1 MTASKMR
8 LPSVCFLV
16 SWAAIAQLVSS
27 GPTSST
33 GVASATAPC
42 ARVSVLWA
50 AQKSNSPHAT
60 PTVAA
65 EIAHDCLQSI
75 PLGKDAA
82 IELVDAM
89 APYLSWQSDS
99 AYKAHPPTSYPFPGY
114 DIFANL
120 AKIKANLQADKYD
133 GEYSFQLD
141 LYLNIIAKGH
151 DGHLLFYPD
160 ALSRVFSFER
170 PTPLVS
176 ISEDGVSLP
185 VVKFYEDVVTN
196 ADAAS
201 SITHINGIDA
211 ATYIGE
217 FGSKAVGYQ
226 DKDAIF
232 NSMFFSLAA
241 HAVHHRTGFFA
252 QGGRTRYLYPG
263 PSTVFTLANK
273 SEIAIQNLA
282 SITADMAGVINGES
296 FYAKFCNPNGAT
308 GDDARIIAQT
318 MATESTESSRSDSVL
333 SGYPSALAS
342 TRDNVA
348 SCYYL
353 EGDGFDDV
361 VVISLL
367 DMITV
372 SMSEYQAVIQRC
384 IKDAVSAGKSK
395 LIVDLQANDGGYV
408 VLGYDFFRQ
417 LFPHIVGNAL
427 SRWKESDGFLAA
439 AEVVNDQLS
448 GFNPFIGNDSALQR
462 EWESPFNYQAD
473 YNMSGKPF
481 TSFEDKFRPHLYQNT
496 NYTNLIR
503 WNFNSDV
510 RTGNNRVGADI
521 EVTGYGSRSNISQP
535 FPAENIIL
543 LYDGV
548 CASICSILSEMLRT
562 QAGVKSVVMGGRPI
576 AGPIQG
582 VGGVKGAQ
590 SLRWQEI
597 HSYMARYT
605 RLAKNDHQAAV
616 FSQYSTLPLNRS
628 SAAMINVRDAVTWDH
643 VDDGL
648 PAQYVVHHADCRLYW
663 TAPMITDVTTVWK
676 AAADVAFNSAACVA
690 GAIRPTYTS
699 TPEPTRNAFVNL
711 LLQISYILTS
721 YVV

>member
-1 MTASKMR
+1 MS
-8 LPSVCFLV
+8 LPFVCLVV

-27 GPTSST
+27 EPTSST
-33 GVASATAPC
+33 NAASATAPC

-99 AYKAHPPTSYPFPGY
+99 AYKANPPASYPFPGY

-120 AKIKANLQADKYD
+120 AKIKADLQADKYD
-133 GEYSFQLD
+133 SEYSFQLD

-201 SITHINGIDA
+201 TITHINGIDA
-211 ATYIGE
+211 ATYIEE
-217 FGSKAVGYQ
+217 FGSQAVGYQ

-241 HAVHHRTGFFA
+241 HAVHHRTGYFA
-252 QGGRTRYLYPG
+252 RGGRTRYLYPG
-263 PSTVFTLANK
+263 SSTVFTLSNK
-273 SEIAIQNLA
+273 SEIVVQNLA
-282 SITADMAGVINGES
+282 SITADLTGVVDGES
-296 FYAKFCNPNGAT
+296 FYAKFCNPNGVT
-308 GDDARIIAQT
+308 NDDTRVTART
-318 MATESTESSRSDSVL
+318 MTTEDAESSRSDTVM
-333 SGYPSALAS
+333 SGYPSALSS
-342 TRDNVA
+342 TRDKVA

-353 EGDGFDDV
+353 DGDGFDDI
-361 VVISLL
+361 VVIALL

-372 SMSEYQAVIQRC
+372 SMSEYQAVVQRC
-384 IKDAVSAGKSK
+384 IEDAVSAGKSK
-395 LIVDLQANDGGYV
+395 LVIDLQANDGGYV

-417 LFPHIVGNAL
+417 LFPHTTGNAL

-448 GFNPFIGNDSALQR
+448 GFNPSTSNDSALLR
-462 EWESPFNYQAD
+462 DWESPFNYQAD

-481 TSFEDKFRPHLYQNT
+481 PSFEDKFRPHLYQNT

-503 WNFNSDV
+503 WNFNRDV
-510 RTGNNRVGADI
+510 RAANNRTGADI
-521 EVTGYGSRSNISQP
+521 EVTGYGSRSNSSQP
-535 FPAENIIL
+535 FLAENIIL

-562 QAGVKSVVMGGRPI
+562 QAGIKSVAMGGRPI
-576 AGPIQG
+576 VGPIQG
-582 VGGVKGAQ
+582 VGGIKGAQ

-597 HSYMARYT
+597 HSYMARY
-605 RLAKNDHQAAV
+605 LHHANNDRQAAV

-628 SAAMINVRDAVTWDH
+628 SAAMINVRDAITWDH
-643 VDDGL
+643 VNDGL

-663 TAPMITDVTTVWK
+663 TAPMIMDVTAVWK
-676 AAADVAFNSAACVA
+676 AAADVAFNNAACVV
-690 GAIRPTYTS
+690 GDLSPTS
-699 TPEPTRNAFVNL
+699 PSSPELTRNAFVNL
-711 LLQISYILTS
+711 LFQVSFFLTS
-721 YVV
+721 YVI

>member
-1 MTASKMR
+1 MGS
-8 LPSVCFLV
+8 LYVCLV
-16 SWAAIAQLVSS
+16 SWVFIAQLISS
-27 GPTSST
+27 ETTRST
-33 GVASATAPC
+33 DVASATAPC
-42 ARVSVLWA
+42 ARVSALWA
-50 AQKSNSPHAT
+50 AQKSTSPHAT

-65 EIAHDCLQSI
+65 EIAHECLKSV

-82 IELVDAM
+82 VELVDAM
-89 APYLSWQSDS
+89 APYLSWQSDA
-99 AYKAHPPTSYPFPGY
+99 AYKANPPASYPFPGY

-120 AKIKANLQADKYD
+120 AKIKADLQADKYD

-170 PTPLVS
+170 PKSLVS

-185 VVKFYEDVVTN
+185 VVKFYEDVVAN

-211 ATYIGE
+211 ATYVDE
-217 FGSKAVGYQ
+217 FGSQAVGYQ

-241 HAVHHRTGFFA
+241 HAVHHRTGYFA
-252 QGGRTRYLYPG
+252 KGGRTRYLYPG

-273 SEIAIQNLA
+273 SQIVIQNLA
-282 SITADMAGVINGES
+282 SITADMTGVVDGES
-296 FYAKFCNPNGAT
+296 FYAKFCNPNGAMK
-308 GDDARIIAQT
+308 DNARIT
-318 MATESTESSRSDSVL
+318 PRSMTTKSTASSRSDPTML
-333 SGYPSALAS
+333 GYPPALAS
-342 TRDNVA
+342 TRDKVA
-348 SCYYL
+348 SCYFL
-353 EGDGFDDV
+353 EGEGFDDV

-372 SMSEYQAVIQRC
+372 SMSDYQAVIQRC
-384 IKDAVSAGKSK
+384 IKDAVGAGKSK
-395 LIVDLQANDGGYV
+395 LVVDLQANDGGYV

-417 LFPHIVGNAL
+417 LFPDIIGNAL

-439 AEVVNDQLS
+439 VEVVDDQLS
-448 GFNPFIGNDSALQR
+448 GFNPSSSNDSTLLR

-481 TSFEDKFRPHLYQNT
+481 ASFEDKFRPHVYQNT
-496 NYTNLIR
+496 NYTNLMR
-503 WNFNSDV
+503 WNFDENV
-510 RTGNNRVGADI
+510 RTGNNSLGANI
-521 EVTGYGSRSNISQP
+521 EVTGYGSRFNSTQP
-535 FPAENIIL
+535 FLAENIIL

-576 AGPIQG
+576 PGPIQG
-582 VGGVKGAQ
+582 VGGIKGAQ

-597 HSYMARYT
+597 HSYMARYL
-605 RLAKNDHQAAV
+605 RLAKNDHQAAI
-616 FSQYSTLPLNRS
+616 FSKYSTLPLNRS
-628 SAAMINVRDAVTWDH
+628 TAAMINVRDAITWDH

-676 AAADVAFNSAACVA
+676 AAADVAFNTAACVA
-690 GAIRPTYTS
+690 GNLSPTLPDS
-699 TPEPTRNAFVNL
+699 PEPTRNAFLNL
-711 LLQISYILTS
+711 LLQISLFFTS
-721 YVV
+721 YII

>member
-1 MTASKMR
+1 MMSLAF
-8 LPSVCFLV
+8 VCLAV
-16 SWAAIAQLVSS
+16 SWVVIAQLASS
-27 GPTSST
+27 EPTRST
-33 GVASATAPC
+33 DAASATPPC
-42 ARVSVLWA
+42 ARVSALWA
-50 AQKSNSPHAT
+50 AQKTNSPHAT

-65 EIAHDCLQSI
+65 EIAHDCLKSI

-82 IELVDAM
+82 VELVDAM
-89 APYLSWQSDS
+89 APYLSWQSDA
-99 AYKAHPPTSYPFPGY
+99 AYKANPPASYPFPGY

-120 AKIKANLQADKYD
+120 AKIRADLLADKYD

-170 PTPLVS
+170 PKSLVS

-185 VVKFYEDVVTN
+185 VVKFYDEVVTN
-196 ADAAS
+196 ADTAS

-211 ATYIGE
+211 ATYIEE
-217 FGSKAVGYQ
+217 FGSQAVGYQ

-241 HAVHHRTGFFA
+241 HAVHHRSGYFA
-252 QGGRTRYLYPG
+252 KGGRTRYLYPG

-273 SEIAIQNLA
+273 SEIVVQNLA
-282 SITADMAGVINGES
+282 SITADMTGVIDGES
-296 FYAKFCNPNGAT
+296 FYAKFCNPNGVT
-308 GDDARIIAQT
+308 EDNARITART
-318 MATESTESSRSDSVL
+318 ATTESAESSRSDSAMP
-333 SGYPSALAS
+333 GYPPALAR
-342 TRDNVA
+342 TRDRVA

-361 VVISLL
+361 VVIALL
-367 DMITV
+367 DFITV
-372 SMSEYQAVIQRC
+372 SMSEYQAVVQRC
-384 IKDAVSAGKSK
+384 IKDAVGAGKSK
-395 LIVDLQANDGGYV
+395 LVVDLQANDGGYV

-439 AEVVNDQLS
+439 AEVVDDLLS
-448 GFNPFIGNDSALQR
+448 SFNPSTSNDSALLR
-462 EWESPFNYQAD
+462 DWESPFNYRAD
-473 YNMSGKPF
+473 YSMSGKPF
-481 TSFEDKFRPHLYQNT
+481 PSFEDKFQPHLYQNT
-496 NYTNLIR
+496 NYTSLIR
-503 WNFNSDV
+503 WNFDEDIGA
-510 RTGNNRVGADI
+510 GNNSVGADI
-521 EVTGYGSRSNISQP
+521 EVTGYGSRSNSSQP
-535 FPAENIIL
+535 FLAENIIL

-562 QAGVKSVVMGGRPI
+562 QAGIKSVAMGGRPI
-576 AGPIQG
+576 AGSIQG
-582 VGGVKGAQ
+582 VGGIKGAQ

-597 HSYMARYT
+597 HSYMARYL
-605 RLAKNDHQAAV
+605 RHAKNDDQASV

-643 VDDGL
+643 LDDGL
-648 PAQYVVHHADCRLYW
+648 PAQYVIEHADCRLYW
-663 TAPMITDVTTVWK
+663 TAPMITDVTNVWK
-676 AAADVAFNSAACVA
+676 AAADVGFNGAACVA
-690 GAIRPTYTS
+690 GSLIPRPS
-699 TPEPTRNAFVNL
+699 SSPEPARNAFVNL
-711 LLQISYILTS
+711 LLQISHFLTS

>member
-1 MTASKMR
+1 MR
-8 LPSVCFLV
+8 LLFVCLLPLI
-16 SWAAIAQLVSS
+16 AIAQLISS
-27 GPTSST
+27 EPTRST
-33 GVASATAPC
+33 GVASVTAPC

-50 AQKSNSPHAT
+50 AQKSKSPHAT

-65 EIAHDCLQSI
+65 EIAHDCLKSI

-82 IELVDAM
+82 VELVDAM
-89 APYLSWQSDS
+89 APYLSWQSDA
-99 AYKAHPPTSYPFPGY
+99 AYKANPPASYPFPGY

-120 AKIKANLQADKYD
+120 ARIKADLQAGKYD
-133 GEYSFQLD
+133 SEYSFQLD

-160 ALSRVFSFER
+160 ALSRVFAFER
-170 PTPLVS
+170 PKSLVS
-176 ISEDGVSLP
+176 ISEDGVALP
-185 VVKFYEDVVTN
+185 VVKFYEDVVAN
-196 ADAAS
+196 PDAAS

-211 ATYIGE
+211 AAYIE
-217 FGSKAVGYQ
+217 QFGSQAVGYQ

-241 HAVHHRTGFFA
+241 HAVHHRSGYFA
-252 QGGRTRYLYPG
+252 KGGRTRYLYPG
-263 PSTVFTLANK
+263 PNTVFTLANK
-273 SEIAIQNLA
+273 SEIVLQNLA
-282 SITADMAGVINGES
+282 SITADMTGVVDGES
-296 FYAKFCNPNGAT
+296 FYAKFCNPNGAVEEN
-308 GDDARIIAQT
+308 ARITART
-318 MATESTESSRSDSVL
+318 MTTKKSTESGRSDVAML
-333 SGYPSALAS
+333 GYPPALAS
-342 TRDNVA
+342 TRDKVA

-353 EGDGFDDV
+353 DGDGFDDV

-372 SMSEYQAVIQRC
+372 SMSEYQAVVQRC
-384 IKDAVSAGKSK
+384 IEDAVGAGKSK
-395 LIVDLQANDGGYV
+395 LVVDLQANDGGYV

-417 LFPHIVGNAL
+417 LFPHITGNAL

-448 GFNPFIGNDSALQR
+448 GFNPSSSNDSALLR

-481 TSFEDKFRPHLYQNT
+481 ASFEDKFRPRLYQNT

-503 WNFNSDV
+503 WNFNENV
-510 RTGNNRVGADI
+510 HRGNNSIGADI
-521 EVTGYGSRSNISQP
+521 EVTGYGSRFNSSQP
-535 FPAENIIL
+535 FLAENIIL

-562 QAGVKSVVMGGRPI
+562 QAGVKSVAMGGRPI

-582 VGGVKGAQ
+582 VGGIKGAQ

-597 HSYMARYT
+597 HSYMARYL
-605 RLAKNDHQAAV
+605 RHAKNDHQAAV

-643 VDDGL
+643 IDDGL

-690 GAIRPTYTS
+690 GNLSPTPPS
-699 TPEPTRNAFVNL
+699 SSEPTRSAFLNL
-711 LLQISYILTS
+711 LLQISMLITS
-721 YVV
+721 YIV

>member
-1 MTASKMR
+1 MGS
-8 LPSVCFLV
+8 LYVCLV
-16 SWAAIAQLVSS
+16 SWVFIAQLISS
-27 GPTSST
+27 EPTRST
-33 GVASATAPC
+33 NVASATAPC

-50 AQKSNSPHAT
+50 AQKSTSLHAT

-65 EIAHDCLQSI
+65 EIAHECLKSV
-75 PLGKDAA
+75 PLGRDAA
-82 IELVDAM
+82 VELVDAM
-89 APYLSWQSDS
+89 APYLSWQSDA
-99 AYKAHPPTSYPFPGY
+99 AYKANPPASYPFPGY

-120 AKIKANLQADKYD
+120 AKIKADLQAGKYD

-141 LYLNIIAKGH
+141 LYLKIIAKGH

-170 PTPLVS
+170 PKPLVS

-185 VVKFYEDVVTN
+185 VVKFYEDVVAN

-211 ATYIGE
+211 ATYVEE
-217 FGSKAVGYQ
+217 FGSQAVGYQ

-241 HAVHHRTGFFA
+241 HAVHHRTGYFA
-252 QGGRTRYLYPG
+252 KGGRTRYLYPG

-273 SEIAIQNLA
+273 SEIVIQNLA
-282 SITADMAGVINGES
+282 SITADMTGVVDGES
-296 FYAKFCNPNGAT
+296 FYAKFCNPNGAMKEN
-308 GDDARIIAQT
+308 ARIT
-318 MATESTESSRSDSVL
+318 PPSMTTKSTASSRSDPTML
-333 SGYPSALAS
+333 GYPPTLAS
-342 TRDNVA
+342 TRDKVA
-348 SCYYL
+348 SCYFL
-353 EGDGFDDV
+353 EGEGFDDV

-372 SMSEYQAVIQRC
+372 SMSDYQAVIQRC
-384 IKDAVSAGKSK
+384 IKDAVDAGKSK
-395 LIVDLQANDGGYV
+395 LVVDLQAND
-408 VLGYDFFRQ
+408 
-417 LFPHIVGNAL
+417 
-427 SRWKESDGFLAA
+427 
-439 AEVVNDQLS
+439 
-448 GFNPFIGNDSALQR
+448 
-462 EWESPFNYQAD
+462 AD

-481 TSFEDKFRPHLYQNT
+481 ASFEDKFRPHVYQNT
-496 NYTNLIR
+496 NYTNLMR
-503 WNFNSDV
+503 WNFDENV
-510 RTGNNRVGADI
+510 RTGNNSLGANI
-521 EVTGYGSRSNISQP
+521 EVTGYGSRLNSTQP
-535 FPAENIIL
+535 FLAENIIL

-576 AGPIQG
+576 PGPIQG
-582 VGGVKGAQ
+582 VGGIKGAQ

-597 HSYMARYT
+597 HSYMARYL

-616 FSQYSTLPLNRS
+616 FSKYSTLPLNRS
-628 SAAMINVRDAVTWDH
+628 SAAMINVRDAITWDH

-676 AAADVAFNSAACVA
+676 AAADVAFNTAACVA
-690 GAIRPTYTS
+690 GNLSPTLPGS
-699 TPEPTRNAFVNL
+699 PEPTRNAFLNL
-711 LLQISYILTS
+711 LLQISLFFTS
-721 YVV
+721 YII

>member
-1 MTASKMR
+1 MHLSFHCLT
-8 LPSVCFLV
+8 V
-16 SWAAIAQLVSS
+16 SWLAIAQLISS
-27 GPTSST
+27 EPTSST

-42 ARVSVLWA
+42 ARVSALWA

-65 EIAHDCLQSI
+65 EIAHDCLRSI

-89 APYLSWQSDS
+89 VPYLSWQSDS
-99 AYKAHPPTSYPFPGY
+99 AYKAHPPAGYPFPGY

-120 AKIKANLQADKYD
+120 AKIKADLQADKYD

-141 LYLNIIAKGH
+141 LYLNVIAKGH

-160 ALSRVFSFER
+160 ALSRVFSFKR

-185 VVKFYEDVVTN
+185 VVKFYEDVIIN

-201 SITHINGIDA
+201 SITHINGINA
-211 ATYIGE
+211 ASYIEE
-217 FGSKAVGYQ
+217 FGSQAVGYQ

-241 HAVHHRTGFFA
+241 HAVHRRTGFFA

-263 PSTVFTLANK
+263 PITIFTLANK
-273 SEIAIQNLA
+273 SEIVIQNVA
-282 SITADMAGVINGES
+282 SITANLTGVTNGES
-296 FYAKFCNPNGAT
+296 FYAKFCNPNGLT
-308 GDDARIIAQT
+308 SDDARITAGT
-318 MATESTESSRSDSVL
+318 TAAESTKPSRSDSGML
-333 SGYPSALAS
+333 GYPSPLAS
-342 TRDNVA
+342 TKDKVA

-372 SMSEYQAVIQRC
+372 SMAEYQAVVQRC
-384 IKDAVSAGKSK
+384 IKDAAGSGKSK
-395 LIVDLQANDGGYV
+395 LVVDLQANDGGYV

-439 AEVVNDQLS
+439 AEVVNDRLL
-448 GFNPFIGNDSALQR
+448 GFNPSVNNDSALLR

-481 TSFEDKFRPHLYQNT
+481 PSFEDKFRPHLYQNT

-503 WNFNSDV
+503 WNFDKDV
-510 RTGNNRVGADI
+510 RTGNNRTGADI
-521 EVTGYGSRSNISQP
+521 EVTGYGSPSNISQP
-535 FPAENIIL
+535 FLAENIIL

-562 QAGVKSVVMGGRPI
+562 QAGIKSVAMGGRPI

-597 HSYMARYT
+597 HSYMARYL
-605 RLAKNDHQAAV
+605 RHAKTNHQAAV

-690 GAIRPTYTS
+690 GGMRPTPAS
-699 TPEPTRNAFVNL
+699 SLEPTRNAFVNL
-711 LLQISYILTS
+711 LLQISYFFTS
-721 YVV
+721 YVI